1 MYNSNM
7 AEQIKNLFDIEEAEY
22 LKKLIDDEKAKRTVF
37 VWDEFG
43 GDQFPQEMMD
53 SAEHM
58 VQNVSL
64 GKIMFNLSIPDSLK
78 DKLVG
83 VAKYMGYD
91 VEYFCATYT
100 EYSRDYGSPVLTPHK
115 DKQNFCLIDYQ
126 LDANTSWPLFVEEQ
140 IFDLS
145 NNDGLIFL
153 PSQMVHGRP
162 EKVFLDKEFVKMIF
176 FDMKL
181 VNE

>member
-7 AEQIKNLFDIEEAEY
+7 TEQIKNLFGTEEVTY
-22 LKKLIDDEKAKRTVF
+22 LKKLIQDEKAKRTIF
-37 VWDEFG
+37 VWDEFS

-53 SAEHM
+53 SPNHM

-78 DKLVG
+78 AKLVE
-83 VAKYMGYD
+83 VAKYVGYD
-91 VEYFCATYT
+91 VGYFCATYT
-100 EYSRDYGSPVLTPHK
+100 EYSKDYGKPVLTPHK
-115 DKQNFCLIDYQ
+115 DRQNFCLIDYQ
-126 LDANTSWPLFVEEQ
+126 LEANTSWPIVVEDQE
-140 IFDLS
+140 FDLS
-145 NNDGLIFL
+145 DNDGLIFL
-153 PSQMVHGRP
+153 PSKMVHGRP
-162 EKVFLDKEFVKMIF
+162 DKIFIDDEYVQMIF

>member
-1 MYNSNM
+1 M
-7 AEQIKNLFDIEEAEY
+7 AKQIKKLFSIEEVEY
-22 LKKLIDDEKAKRTVF
+22 LKKLIHDEKAKRKVF
-37 VWDEFG
+37 VWDEFS
-43 GDQFPQEMMD
+43 GDKFPQEIMD
-53 SAEHM
+53 SSDHM

-64 GKIMFNLSIPDSLK
+64 GKIMFNLAIPDSLK
-78 DKLVG
+78 DKLVE
-83 VAKYMGYD
+83 VAKSIGYD

-100 EYSRDYGSPVLTPHK
+100 EYSKDYGKPILTPHK

-126 LDANTSWPLFVEEQ
+126 LEANASWPLFVEEQ
-140 IFDLS
+140 TFDLA

-153 PSQMVHGRP
+153 PAQMVHGRT
-162 EKVFLDKEFVKMIF
+162 EKAFLDKEYVRMIF